1 MSAAPLKP
9 AVGSSGTGVFAIP
22 HSNECGP
29 IEAAVPG
36 LVAGPLA
43 VFRTRMSAAPL
54 KPPARVVRLKD
65 AGGLFRTRMSAAPL
79 KLGSPTTTLGDSW
92 AIPHSNECGPIEAAV
107 RIVATVRAAV
117 FRTRMSAAPLK
128 QGDPGARHERRDS
141 YSALE

>member
-54 KPPARVVRLKD
+54 KPPARVVRLKH
-65 AGGLFRTRMSAAPL
+65 AGEVFRTRMSAAPL
-79 KLGSPTTTLGDSW
+79 KHVAGTILADRYSV
-92 AIPHSNECGPIEAAV
+92 IPHSNECGPIEA
-107 RIVATVRAAV
+107 RE
-117 FRTRMSAAPLK
+117 PHHNPWGLL
-128 QGDPGARHERRDS
+128 G